1 MYTDLSDDNILPFW
15 AQQMDSD
22 EETQTTWRDEAAAVI
37 KDVRDHL
44 KGADISHALEST
56 ESQIFLNIT
65 TLEEKRVTVR
75 LSCQGFAVVCPSSH
89 DLDESSSTSLEHHET
104 LYSLL
109 NAISPAYTDSF
120 GKALGE
126 KLSRLQQQKGL

>member
-56 ESQIFLNIT
+56 ESQIYLNIT
-65 TLEEKRVTVR
+65 TLEEKRVTVK

-89 DLDESSSTSLEHHET
+89 EAGHAAPRTQERVAALCRHRSSPRTPLRVGSSAP
-104 LYSLL
+104 S
-109 NAISPAYTDSF
+109 
-120 GKALGE
+120 
-126 KLSRLQQQKGL
+126 